1 MSLSSI
7 KISISYVLLFK
18 TINFESSKPNDI
30 LLSFNIVTTVIKIL
44 LYDIVLI
51 IETFSYIVNLL
62 VI

>member
-1 MSLSSI
+1 M
-7 KISISYVLLFK
+7 LLFK

-51 IETFSYIVNLL
+51 IETSSSIVNLL